1 MKLYQLITLF
11 LICCLPAKLIAET
24 KPAKPIPAANLTH
37 QYVPSLIGLR
47 IALVV
52 NQTSTIDQIHLVD
65 SLRSLGIHIEKIFAP
80 EHGFRGNIDA
90 GATVLS
96 SIDSLTCISIV
107 SLYGDHKKPTK
118 EDLQNCDLVLFDI
131 QDVGVRF
138 YTYLSTLHLVMEAC
152 AENSL
157 PLMVLDRPNPNGSYI
172 DGPVLDTS
180 KFKSFVGMHPVP
192 IVYGMTIGEYANMI
206 NGEHW
211 LNNELKCNLT
221 VIPVA
226 AYDHSK
232 FYTLPIKPSPNL
244 VDNAAIIFYP
254 SLCLFEGTV
263 ISVGRGTYSPF
274 KQIGHPLLSAKYTSY
289 FMPQAILGMSMTP
302 PYLNQNCYGIDLQN
316 TDANKFLEKGK
327 INLNWLRELY
337 RNYPNKTE
345 FFNSFFNKLAGN
357 NQLKKQIINN
367 KSNWAIR
374 HSWKKDLAKFK
385 KTRAKYI
392 LYP

>member
-37 QYVPSLIGLR
+37 QYVPSLVGLR

-52 NQTSTIDQIHLVD
+52 NQTSTINQIHLVD

-152 AENSL
+152 AENS
-157 PLMVLDRPNPNGSYI
+157 
-172 DGPVLDTS
+172 
-180 KFKSFVGMHPVP
+180 
-192 IVYGMTIGEYANMI
+192 
-206 NGEHW
+206 
-211 LNNELKCNLT
+211 
-221 VIPVA
+221 
-226 AYDHSK
+226 
-232 FYTLPIKPSPNL
+232 
-244 VDNAAIIFYP
+244 
-254 SLCLFEGTV
+254 
-263 ISVGRGTYSPF
+263 
-274 KQIGHPLLSAKYTSY
+274 
-289 FMPQAILGMSMTP
+289 
-302 PYLNQNCYGIDLQN
+302 
-316 TDANKFLEKGK
+316 
-327 INLNWLRELY
+327 
-337 RNYPNKTE
+337 
-345 FFNSFFNKLAGN
+345 
-357 NQLKKQIINN
+357 
-367 KSNWAIR
+367 
-374 HSWKKDLAKFK
+374 
-385 KTRAKYI
+385 
-392 LYP
+392 